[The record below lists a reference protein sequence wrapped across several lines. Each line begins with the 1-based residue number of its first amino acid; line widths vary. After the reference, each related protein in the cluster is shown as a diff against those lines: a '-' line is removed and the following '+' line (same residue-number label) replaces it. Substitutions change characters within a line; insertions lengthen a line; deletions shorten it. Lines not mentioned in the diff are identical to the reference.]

1 MFDHKWSPPYLIFQI
16 GWDPAHLHPD
26 YIQKCWDPAYI
37 PSGLSPDMLGSGL
50 YSIRIISRYVGIWP
64 IFHPDYLQICW
75 DLALLHPD
83 YFHIC
88 WDPAHLHPDYFVTDR
103 YVEIQPPPSG
113 LLNICWD
120 PAHLH
125 LDYLV
130 KSLLGFNSLK
140 SGFRSFGLVLHPPDC
155 NPDCC
160 GLKMSIRTVVDQ
172 HKLES
177 SLPQSVL
184 SLEWN
189 LWNTIRIV

>member
-1 MFDHKWSPPYLIFQI
+1 MISSIFDFPDRLGSGPPPSGLSTDMLGSGLYFIRIISRYVGIRPIFY
-16 GWDPAHLHPD
+16 PD
-26 YIQKCWDPAYI
+26 YLQICWDLAYI
-37 PSGLSPDMLGSGL
+37 PSGLSPDMLGSGPPSSGL
-50 YSIRIISRYVGIWP
+50 FPYMLGSS
-64 IFHPDYLQICW
+64 
-75 DLALLHPD
+75 
-83 YFHIC
+83 
-88 WDPAHLHPDYFVTDR
+88 
-103 YVEIQPPPSG
+103 PPPSG
-113 LLNICWD
+113 LFRNWQICWD

-125 LDYLV
+125 LDYSV
-130 KSLLGFNSLK
+130 KSQLGFKSLK

-189 LWNTIRIV
+189 LWNTIRIF